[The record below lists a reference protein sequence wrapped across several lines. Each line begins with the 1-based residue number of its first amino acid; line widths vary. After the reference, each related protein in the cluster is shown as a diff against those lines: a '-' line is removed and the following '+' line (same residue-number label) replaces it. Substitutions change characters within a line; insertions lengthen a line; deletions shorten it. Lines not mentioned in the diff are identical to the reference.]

1 MARLIHPYSLIEEAR
16 RRGKKLLHLWEE
28 IIITLVG
35 IFHVYYTCGK
45 LGVTFVGN
53 LFITLVGNFIT
64 LGGFI
69 TVVGNFITLVGV
81 ITSRKFYYTC
91 GSDTPI
97 TSQHCFWMSIHWI
110 YMWIGNVSF
119 YVVRYLLCDCLFV
132 DTGHESWHWT
142 LISRNIKSNT
152 HSNVADLLLSWPL
165 STSFEAD
172 KAVGSSTE
180 LPLCIPARLSDA
192 VPTSSPPSTLKL
204 LWRAEEETKVLITIH
219 QIFILCQYGNTSDRE
234 TSCKIEYMHH

>member
-1 MARLIHPYSLIEEAR
+1 MGS
-16 RRGKKLLHLWEE
+16 
-28 IIITLVG
+28 IITGTNRPSRRITHFFIAFLG
-35 IFHVYYTCGK
+35 IQDQYLIFNI
-45 LGVTFVGN
+45 N
-53 LFITLVGNFIT
+53 LTIGQKKVRSAHF
-64 LGGFI
+64 
-69 TVVGNFITLVGV
+69 
-81 ITSRKFYYTC
+81 C
-91 GSDTPI
+91 API

-132 DTGHESWHWT
+132 DTGYESWHRT

-152 HSNVADLLLSWPL
+152 HSKVADLLLSWPL